1 MCFFAHDQFLHINS
15 YSNIY
20 IFSSSPSSLSSSS
33 AFSSFLCYRYILHNH
48 PMNVFCKTSNTT
60 SLEESSLIKMRK
72 VIFKKEFEYYID
84 DERGSKRYSNNFLQY
99 ITLRFYSLLFKMII
113 LMIIEINQY
122 YGDIVN
128 PIYNFIAK
136 QI

>member
-1 MCFFAHDQFLHINS
+1 
-15 YSNIY
+15 
-20 IFSSSPSSLSSSS
+20 
-33 AFSSFLCYRYILHNH
+33 
-48 PMNVFCKTSNTT
+48 MNVFCKTSNTT